1 MYCIHH
7 LPDFF
12 TNQIGISKG
21 TASKW
26 STNVYIFVR
35 LSYKVTSNLG
45 ILPIYSFF
53 LLDKF
58 GLNNRLLRVVF
69 SVTILCWLHPTI
81 HFGQWIIYVCWR
93 LPSMLFYFQLFR
105 SMRKL
110 HSAFYDLVIKQSLPI
125 YDFLSTWYEVA
136 VQFLFFGINKDLNGQ
151 KENSNYQFK
160 TSK

>member
-7 LPDFF
+7 LLDFF

-21 TASKW
+21 AASKW
-26 STNVYIFVR
+26 STNVYIFVG
-35 LSYKVTSNLG
+35 LSYKVASNLG

-69 SVTILCWLHPTI
+69 SVTVLCLLHNTFWPVNNLCLLTSAI
-81 HFGQWIIYVCWR
+81 HVIFNFLGQWEN
-93 LPSMLFYFQLFR
+93 FTN
-105 SMRKL
+105 
-110 HSAFYDLVIKQSLPI
+110 AFYDLVIKQSFPI